1 MPEDK
6 RYYWIKLKTDF
17 FDLETIDWLKSQEN
31 GCEYIVL
38 YQQLCLMTANKDG
51 EMASK
56 IGEMLVPYDAK
67 KIARNTKT
75 DIDTVIVAL
84 KLFSQ
89 IGLIYK
95 QENGIFRIPAVTE
108 MVGSESASREAVK
121 KREYRQRQK
130 QKELAEGIEDKMG
143 TNCPP
148 ESPTNCPTELELRVK
163 SLEFREKSLDKE
175 RELYNNNSDDDYD
188 LSTDSDNLSTRPVI
202 SAQWVKDVIRDKWKC
217 EATENDITQAVTQL
231 AKLNYQ
237 GEMLANALDLAAQ
250 HGSRAKNWNYVV
262 TIIDNWINK
271 GYKTEEDVLMHE
283 LNRKGGAR

>member
-108 MVGSESASREAVK
+108 MVGSECDSAQRMRKHRE
-121 KREYRQRQK
+121 K
-130 QKELAEGIEDKMG
+130 QKALQSDGDVTNKVTEKTSQCDKLPSQ
-143 TNCPP
+143 CD
-148 ESPTNCPTELELRVK
+148 EELRVK

-202 SAQWVKDVIRDKWKC
+202 SAQWVKDVIRDKWKR